1 MPFIRKKESIITHA
15 DACGGGGMKKSGI
28 ATTMGWSRISNKI
41 FRSSTPQKVPPFKL
55 TCCGR
60 SIN

>member
-1 MPFIRKKESIITHA
+1 MPFISKKEMIVNHA

-28 ATTMGWSRISNKI
+28 ATTMGWSRIPNKI
-41 FRSSTPQKVPPFKL
+41 FKSSTPQKVPAFKL

-60 SIN
+60 SIK